1 MDVSRVEAISP
12 KQIDWRKLTAK
23 EIIEYDD
30 SGISV
35 PVEYLQWAK
44 NFLSDVSSADNDD
57 TTYETAQQVQVVNTG
72 TNIEGET
79 SDVEN
84 QEVTDNENS
93 EETQDSGE
101 LTPAQAKR
109 QQLIDDGVSL
119 YKQAK
124 IFKKESK
131 KTISENTSARFSMA
145 KTGAL
150 SDNEIQAVDN
160 YMKRILSKADAAQSE
175 LKSEISK
182 VGNSSGDKVSFAK
195 INKLQKE
202 LEKYGKDG
210 QSKLANADGKFSS
223 YDLSLQ
229 DKSSIIFRGLD
240 VGSETVDIGIELL
253 SNPTIISYSVA
264 RSALNKGEKAMANS
278 DLSQAMQTEVL
289 LKNSQNQNS
298 VQRYSNEIENKTGIA
313 GVENSNKDKSSDD
326 NSTQKSQSETDKTE
340 TDKAA
345 SANLD
350 SILKAKIRKGENLEA

>member
-1 MDVSRVEAISP
+1 
-12 KQIDWRKLTAK
+12 
-23 EIIEYDD
+23 
-30 SGISV
+30 
-35 PVEYLQWAK
+35 
-44 NFLSDVSSADNDD
+44 
-57 TTYETAQQVQVVNTG
+57 
-72 TNIEGET
+72 
-79 SDVEN
+79 
-84 QEVTDNENS
+84 
-93 EETQDSGE
+93 
-101 LTPAQAKR
+101 
-109 QQLIDDGVSL
+109 
-119 YKQAK
+119 
-124 IFKKESK
+124 
-131 KTISENTSARFSMA
+131 
-145 KTGAL
+145 
-150 SDNEIQAVDN
+150 
-160 YMKRILSKADAAQSE
+160 MKRILSKADAAQSE